1 VQGLRCGFH
10 GSVRENFHKGERI
23 LISAVSV
30 NETMNEAA
38 PAPNRE
44 RIGAALPFLVQQFS
58 LIVRKGFV

>member
-1 VQGLRCGFH
+1 
-10 GSVRENFHKGERI
+10 

-38 PAPNRE
+38 AAPNRE
-44 RIGAALPFLVQQFS
+44 RIGAALPFPVQQFS